1 MAHDAAIRWSF
12 KTVLS
17 HFLYQSN
24 VSTKSLFGAMFL
36 DSEVTKQY
44 TINKDKVIC
53 FVIYGI
59 APLFKEELITVNKSS
74 FYSIGFDESL
84 NHMLQDNQMDIH
96 VRFWDSEKSQ
106 AETTFLTWM
115 FLKKAT
121 AKDLLQELLHGI
133 MNLGPKE
140 MSMLSMDGP
149 NANWLVLEL
158 VNEH

>member
-24 VSTKSLFGAMFL
+24 VSTKFLFGAMFP

>member
-24 VSTKSLFGAMFL
+24 VSTKSLFGAMFP

-44 TINKDKVIC
+44 TINKDNVSC

-84 NHMLQDNQMDIH
+84 IICCKITK
-96 VRFWDSEKSQ
+96 W
-106 AETTFLTWM
+106 TFM
-115 FLKKAT
+115 FDFGIQRR
-121 AKDLLQELLHGI
+121 AKQRQHSLHGCSSRK
-133 MNLGPKE
+133 LPLRPATGTVAWYYESWSK
-140 MSMLSMDGP
+140 G
-149 NANWLVLEL
+149 
-158 VNEH
+158 NEHVIDGRSKCKLVGTRVGK